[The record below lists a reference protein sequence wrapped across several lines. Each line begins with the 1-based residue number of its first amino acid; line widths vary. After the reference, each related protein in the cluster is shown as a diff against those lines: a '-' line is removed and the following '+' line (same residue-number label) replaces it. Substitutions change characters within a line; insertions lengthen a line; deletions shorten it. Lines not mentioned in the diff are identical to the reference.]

1 MSKLDPAS
9 GVKEWEVTLPGA
21 VRSRPVEWKGAIA
34 LTCYDGHVRVL
45 DISNGSVLS
54 DYDAGGKVFATPLV
68 SLETV
73 YFGDMSGNF
82 TALNFSSASRQ

>member
-1 MSKLDPAS
+1 MLN
-9 GVKEWEVTLPGA
+9 
-21 VRSRPVEWKGAIA
+21 
-34 LTCYDGHVRVL
+34 
-45 DISNGSVLS
+45 ISDGSVLS

-82 TALNFSSASRQ
+82 TALDFSSASRR